1 MTSPVAI
8 TPRPLTHK
16 DCAGLHWRSPSDF
29 GFTDHVPSVLV
40 GASELSSVTLEMPWY
55 FAQAN
60 GKWHALVPLRSD
72 AGLKFNHVP
81 FLLRMYPFTLLP
93 DANSFVLGIWQD
105 PDCIGET
112 GHPIYDGAQ
121 LHPRLEPVANAFSRF
136 VKGLDALHKIGA
148 ALHRAG
154 VLQPTPQQASDTGQ
168 LFQTDEDALRALPAD
183 TLSELAKSGV
193 LGAAYA
199 QLLSRTHLKRTARPK
214 VASQPQNT
222 PVTREEDRAFLD
234 ALTDDL
240 LEGAELKPGAL
251 AP

>member
-8 TPRPLTHK
+8 MPRPLTHK

-29 GFTDHVPSVLV
+29 GFAGHMPSVLV
-40 GASELSSVTLEMPWY
+40 GVSELSSVTLEMPWF
-55 FAQAN
+55 FAQAR
-60 GKWHALVPLRSD
+60 GKWCALAPLNSD

-81 FLLRMYPFTLLP
+81 FLFRMYPFTLLP
-93 DANSFVLGIWQD
+93 DADSFVLGIWQD
-105 PDCIGET
+105 PNCIGES

-121 LHPRLEPVANAFSRF
+121 LHPRLEPVAKAFSRF
-136 VKGLDALHKIGA
+136 VNGLDTLHKIGE
-148 ALHRAG
+148 ALHKAG
-154 VLQPTPQQASDTGQ
+154 VLQPTPRQASDTVL
-168 LFQTDEDALRALPAD
+168 LFQTDEDALRVLPAD
-183 TLSELAKSGV
+183 TMSELAKPGA

-199 QLLSRTHLKRTARPK
+199 QLLSRTHLKRKARPK

-234 ALTDDL
+234 ALTEDL
-240 LEGAELKPGAL
+240 LDGAELKPGAL

>member
-16 DCAGLHWRSPSDF
+16 DCAGLCWRSPSDF
-29 GFTDHVPSVLV
+29 GFVDHVPSVLV
-40 GASELSSVTLEMPWY
+40 GVSELSSVTLEMPWF
-55 FAQAN
+55 FAQAR
-60 GKWHALVPLRSD
+60 GKWRALAPLPPG
-72 AGLKFNHVP
+72 AGLKLNHVP
-81 FLLRMYPFTLLP
+81 VLLRMYPFTLLP
-93 DANSFVLGIWQD
+93 DADSFVLGIWQD
-105 PDCIGET
+105 PGCIGET

-121 LHPRLEPVANAFSRF
+121 LHPRLEPVAKAFSRF
-136 VKGLDALHKIGA
+136 VKRLDTLHKIGS
-148 ALHRAG
+148 ALHKAG
-154 VLQPTPQQASDTGQ
+154 VLQPTPGQAGDTAQ

-183 TLSELAKSGV
+183 ILSELAKSGA

-199 QLLSRTHLKRTARPK
+199 QLLSRNHLKRTASPK
-214 VASQPQNT
+214 VASQLQNT

-240 LEGAELKPGAL
+240 LAGAELKPGAL